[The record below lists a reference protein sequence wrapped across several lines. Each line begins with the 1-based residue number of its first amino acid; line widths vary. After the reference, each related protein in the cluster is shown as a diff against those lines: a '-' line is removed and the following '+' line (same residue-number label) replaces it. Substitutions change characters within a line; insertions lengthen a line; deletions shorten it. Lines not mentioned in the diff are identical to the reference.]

1 MIFVEGI
8 KLALSSIW
16 NHKLRSLL
24 TMLGIIIGVAA
35 VTLVVAIGTGAQNS
49 LTDELY
55 GVEENAIELWY
66 EPEYD
71 PFSDDMSM
79 EWTPPPEVTSEQL
92 GELQQVY
99 GVKHAIGLNQTWTSL
114 NYNNRNLEAQIFGI
128 GPDYLYGKKIKL
140 VEGRLINQRDNENIN
155 RVLMIDD
162 FTRDKLFKDSPDVVG
177 EVLEIDGNPYK
188 IIGVYES
195 TIPEEYRW
203 GEGELLA
210 PRSVLATMYG
220 FPEIEQVQIIADS
233 PENITVAAQGAAD
246 RLGELQ
252 ALENGSYEFWD
263 MSEMEEEL
271 NVVLGTIT
279 IFIGSI
285 AGISLLV
292 GGIGVM
298 NIMLV
303 SVTERTR
310 EIGLRKAI
318 GATRGRIL
326 MQFLIESMTLTLLGG
341 LIGIGIAV
349 FFTFI
354 LSLVLPFTPVVNPVV
369 AIVGAIFSALIG
381 IVFGILPANRASK
394 LSPIDALRHE

>member
-1 MIFVEGI
+1 MIFAEGI

-24 TMLGIIIGVAA
+24 TMLGIIIGVCA
-35 VTLVVAIGTGAQNS
+35 VTLIVAIGTGAKNS
-49 LTDELY
+49 LTDELF
-55 GVEENAIELWY
+55 GVEDNVIELWY
-66 EPEYD
+66 EEDYD
-71 PFSDDMSM
+71 PFNPDMNM
-79 EWTPPPEVTSEQL
+79 AWTPPPEVTAEQL
-92 GELQQVY
+92 RELQQVY
-99 GVKHAIGLNQTWTSL
+99 GVKFAIGINQTWTQL
-114 NYNNRNLEAQIFGI
+114 NYNTRSIEADVKGI
-128 GPDYLYGKKIKL
+128 GPDYLYGKKIEII
-140 VEGRLINQRDNENIN
+140 EGRSINQLDNDNIN

-162 FTRDKLFKDSPDVVG
+162 FTRDKLFKGEPDVIG
-177 EVLEIDGNPYK
+177 EILEIEGNPYK
-188 IIGVYES
+188 IVGVYKA
-195 TIPEEYRW
+195 TVPEEFRW
-203 GEGELLA
+203 GQGELLA
-210 PRSVLATMYG
+210 PRNVLAAMFG
-220 FPEIEQVQIIADS
+220 MEEIASVQIIADS
-233 PENITVAAQGAAD
+233 PENITIAAQGAAD
-246 RLGELQ
+246 RLTELQ
-252 ALENGSYEFWD
+252 ELENGYYSFWD
-263 MSEMEEEL
+263 MSEMEDEL
-271 NVVLGTIT
+271 NILFGTLT

-326 MQFLIESMTLTLLGG
+326 MQFLIESMTLTLVGG

-354 LSLVLPFTPVVNPVV
+354 LSLVLPFNPIVNPIV
-369 AIVGAIFSALIG
+369 AIAGAVFSAVIG
-381 IVFGILPANRASK
+381 IVFGILPANKASK